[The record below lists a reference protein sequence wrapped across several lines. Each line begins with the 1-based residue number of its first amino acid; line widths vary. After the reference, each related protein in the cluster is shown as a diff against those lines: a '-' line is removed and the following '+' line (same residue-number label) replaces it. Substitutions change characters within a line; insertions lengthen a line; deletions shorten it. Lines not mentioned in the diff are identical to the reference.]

1 MINYIRHDEEFYFI
15 AKLVSGEQVIGQGFA
30 VEDNGNTQIYVTDPV
45 EIQVVTRQLGETNK
59 GVKGV
64 SMNKWMEFSDEDFF
78 IINEKD
84 IMSIAGLSQEMIFMY
99 ELFIK
104 KSSEKEDIKDAIDE
118 KKVEIDEEMGLKG
131 KVNDVRKKL
140 EDLFKRS

>member
-1 MINYIRHDEEFYFI
+1 MINYIRHDEEFYFL
-15 AKLVSGEQVIGQGFA
+15 AKLVSGESIIGNGFA
-30 VEDNGNTQIYVTDPV
+30 IEEGGSTQIYVTDPV
-45 EIQVVTRQLGETNK
+45 EVQVVTRQLGDTNK

-84 IMSIAGLSQEMIFMY
+84 IMSIAGLSQEMIYMY

-104 KSSEKEDIKDAIDE
+104 KSPDKENIKDVIDE
-118 KKVEIDEEMGLKG
+118 KKVDMDSEMGLKG
-131 KVNDVRKKL
+131 RVNEVRKKL
-140 EDLFKRS
+140 EDLYKKS